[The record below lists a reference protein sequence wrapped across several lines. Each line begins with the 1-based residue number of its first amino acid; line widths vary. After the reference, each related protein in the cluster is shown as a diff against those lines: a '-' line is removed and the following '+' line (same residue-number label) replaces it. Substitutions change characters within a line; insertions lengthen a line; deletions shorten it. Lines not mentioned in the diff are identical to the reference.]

1 MDRQA
6 DDFIPCA
13 RCKGFFSK
21 NNIRHHF
28 ASCVQKKNYTQRNVK
43 ILGRTVACRIHY
55 SANTPLRRL
64 VFPVMREDS
73 ITQIIRYDELLIAY
87 GNKMCQKYRLPHQH
101 DMIRARMRLLGRF
114 LIALR
119 DLDNKIIDFSSMYD
133 PTKYEFCIKAV
144 NQLSQF
150 DEKTWTYKIP
160 SIASSLGTLIKQSGQ
175 ILRSMCIK
183 KQDFHN
189 QTVVENFLKLL
200 EEDYPISVNKIVSET
215 QAHRKRQKTVVLP
228 SINDIKMFNTYL
240 KTERTKALKS
250 LQTNDFSIQ
259 AWRILAETTLL
270 STMIFNRRRAG
281 ELERVLIENL
291 ENCEAI
297 SKEEAPE
304 LYKSLLK
311 YVRMTIRGKLGRT
324 VPVLLHEEVLKCMQM
339 IVNCRKHAG
348 VSENNP
354 YIFGICTYDKKRYKY
369 LRACAL
375 MRKYSIISGAKMPT
389 SLRGT
394 MLRKHIATVCI
405 SLDMSEHEVNDLADF
420 MGHHEKIHKSHYRQ
434 SVITKDLAVS
444 RLLKYAQGESTT
456 DESDNT
462 DENENENE
470 YNPTSNG
477 NSNLNSNISDTS
489 SLIITRQSKQMPKKE
504 KNINNHI
511 NNAEE
516 RKGTFE

>member
-64 VFPVMREDS
+64 IFPVMREDS
-73 ITQIIRYDELLIAY
+73 IIQIIRYDELLIAY
-87 GNKMCQKYRLPHQH
+87 DNKMCQKYRLPHQH

-144 NQLSQF
+144 NQLSQL

-160 SIASSLGTLIKQSGQ
+160 SIASSLGTLIKQGGQ

-215 QAHRKRQKTVVLP
+215 QAHRKRQ
-228 SINDIKMFNTYL
+228 
-240 KTERTKALKS
+240 
-250 LQTNDFSIQ
+250 
-259 AWRILAETTLL
+259 
-270 STMIFNRRRAG
+270 
-281 ELERVLIENL
+281 
-291 ENCEAI
+291 
-297 SKEEAPE
+297 
-304 LYKSLLK
+304 
-311 YVRMTIRGKLGRT
+311 
-324 VPVLLHEEVLKCMQM
+324 
-339 IVNCRKHAG
+339 
-348 VSENNP
+348 
-354 YIFGICTYDKKRYKY
+354 
-369 LRACAL
+369 
-375 MRKYSIISGAKMPT
+375 
-389 SLRGT
+389 
-394 MLRKHIATVCI
+394 
-405 SLDMSEHEVNDLADF
+405 
-420 MGHHEKIHKSHYRQ
+420 
-434 SVITKDLAVS
+434 
-444 RLLKYAQGESTT
+444 
-456 DESDNT
+456 
-462 DENENENE
+462 
-470 YNPTSNG
+470 
-477 NSNLNSNISDTS
+477 
-489 SLIITRQSKQMPKKE
+489 
-504 KNINNHI
+504 
-511 NNAEE
+511 
-516 RKGTFE
+516 